1 MGTPDRDRLTAT
13 PEEAPTMRVP
23 LLAKLTSLPVIAMGA
38 ALGMLVAG
46 ILAVIGGSYAH
57 QVVHDQ
63 LAPQKISFP
72 PAGSPA
78 LPADLKEYGGKQ
90 VLDGDS
96 AKAFADKFIGVHLE
110 EVAGGQTY
118 SEVSAK
124 AQAQPDNEQLAAQ
137 TQTLFRGE
145 TLRGLLL
152 NAWGW
157 SVVGTVALIAG
168 WVLIG
173 LGALLFLLPLLDL
186 ILNGPRRVTGPPA
199 AM

>member
-1 MGTPDRDRLTAT
+1 
-13 PEEAPTMRVP
+13 MRVP

-46 ILAVIGGSYAH
+46 ILAVVGGSYAH

-72 PAGSPA
+72 PAGSPQ
-78 LPADLKEYGGKQ
+78 LPANLKDYGGKQ
-90 VLDGDS
+90 VLDGDT
-96 AKAFADKFIGVHLE
+96 AKKFAEDYIGLHLKE
-110 EVAGGQTY
+110 IGGGQTY
-118 SEVSAK
+118 SQVSGK
-124 AQAQPDNEQLAAQ
+124 AQADPKNEQLAQQ

-157 SVVGTVALIAG
+157 SVVGNVALIAG

-173 LGALLFLLPLLDL
+173 LGALLFLLPLLNL
-186 ILNGPRRVTGPPA
+186 ILNGPRAGTGPPPTA
-199 AM
+199 A